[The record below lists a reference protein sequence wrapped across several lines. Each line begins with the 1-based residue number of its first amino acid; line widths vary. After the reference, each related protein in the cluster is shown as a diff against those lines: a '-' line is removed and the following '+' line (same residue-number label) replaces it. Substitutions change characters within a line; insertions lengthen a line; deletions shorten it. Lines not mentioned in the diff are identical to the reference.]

1 METDSSRLVFD
12 IFREHDTRKVGGD
25 FNFTLDFKWYGCYT
39 SQRTCPVL
47 AKIAGRKTG
56 FQLTSKLVYLAVN
69 LRCDNTPKVNCAGA
83 TTSYSTQSQS
93 VAEFLESGILHRL
106 AHRMECLKNNSR
118 GGESNGTAIGRSVM
132 NEQ

>member
-69 LRCDNTPKVNCAGA
+69 LRCDNTPKKLTVQVRRPAIQHNHN
-83 TTSYSTQSQS
+83 QW
-93 VAEFLESGILHRL
+93 L
-106 AHRMECLKNNSR
+106 NSWSP
-118 GGESNGTAIGRSVM
+118 GFFIG
-132 NEQ
+132 